1 MKYFTVEKET
11 MNVAPIIY
19 PVNASGEQSADA
31 WESDFVQ
38 EIATGFCV
46 NELGED
52 GRTEEVNF
60 YPIQTNTRDFTNNE
74 EEVLGQ
80 IKKDYPPTEWQ
91 NNEW

>member
-1 MKYFTVEKET
+1 MASALTLPLNYSIRALPIYREKKDMRYFTVEKEV
-11 MNVAPIIY
+11 MNVAPTIY

-31 WESDFVQ
+31 WERDFVQ

-46 NELGED
+46 NDLS
-52 GRTEEVNF
+52 
-60 YPIQTNTRDFTNNE
+60 
-74 EEVLGQ
+74 EEVLEQ